1 MTKADLVEKIAKK
14 HDLPK
19 NQAEGIVNDMLDEM
33 KKTLIDGR
41 RIYLRG
47 FGTFKVVTRKSKKA
61 RDISRNKEIFVP
73 AHDKPVWN
81 PSQKLTDA
89 VNGKIEPAYYNEN
102 YRG

>member
-1 MTKADLVEKIAKK
+1 MTKADLVENIVEKYGI
-14 HDLPK
+14 PK
-19 NQAEGIVNDMLDEM
+19 NMAEGIVNDMIGEM
-33 KKTLIDGR
+33 KKTLIDGKP
-41 RIYLRG
+41 IYLRG

-61 RDISRNKEIFVP
+61 RDISRDKEIIVP